1 MINQYT
7 VIDAHCHVYPEKI
20 AARAVES
27 TDYFYNTHAH
37 GQGTVPDLLMV
48 GGAAGV
54 DGYVIQSVAST
65 PHHVESINRFIAAAI
80 AADISE
86 AESGGH
92 SGKLTGLGT
101 LHPDHPDLKRAVE
114 DILSHGLHGVK
125 LHPDMQKFCIDDER
139 AYPIYQL
146 CVEYDLPIL
155 MHMGDPRFDY
165 SHPDRLHRVLTDFPT
180 LTVVGAHMGGW
191 ANWDYACDRL
201 SDFQNLYV
209 DTSSS
214 MATAVKDYGIE
225 PHVTSLTPAHTAA
238 LIRRWGAEKVLF
250 GTDYPM
256 WSQADDLAV
265 FFEMGLSDAENR
277 MILSE
282 NARRVFRIG

>member
-1 MINQYT
+1 MIRQYS

-27 TDYFYNTHAH
+27 TDHFYNTHAH
-37 GQGTVPDLLMV
+37 GQGTVSDLLAI
-48 GGAAGV
+48 GEAAGC

-80 AADISE
+80 TE
-86 AESGGH
+86 AESQGH
-92 SGKLTGLGT
+92 GGKLTGLGT
-101 LHPDHPDLKRAVE
+101 LHPDHPDLKGAVE
-114 DILSHGLHGVK
+114 DIISHGLHGVK

-165 SHPDRLHRVLTDFPT
+165 SHPDRLYRVMRDFPT
-180 LTVVGAHMGGW
+180 LMVVGAHMGGW

-225 PHVTSLTPAHTAA
+225 PHVTSLTPVHTAA

-265 FFEMGLSDAENR
+265 FFEMELSDAENR

-282 NARRVFRIG
+282 NAEKVFSIR

>member
-1 MINQYT
+1 MIQNYFI
-7 VIDAHCHVYPEKI
+7 IDSHCHVYPAKI
-20 AARAVES
+20 AAKAVES
-27 TDYFYNTHAH
+27 TDYFYNTHGH
-37 GQGTVPDLLMV
+37 GKGTVADLLTV
-48 GGAAGV
+48 GEAAGC

-65 PHHVESINRFIAAAI
+65 PRHVESITRFIAAAI
-80 AADISE
+80 SE
-86 AESGGH
+86 AESQGH

-101 LHPDHPDLKRAVE
+101 LHPDHPHLRGAVE
-114 DILSHGLHGVK
+114 EIISHGLHGVK

-139 AYPIYQL
+139 AYPIYKL
-146 CVEYDLPIL
+146 CAEHGLPIL

-165 SHPDRLHRVLTDFPT
+165 SHPDRLYRVLTDFPT

-201 SDFQNLYV
+201 SDFQNLCV

-225 PHVTSLTPAHTAA
+225 PRVTSLTPAHTAA
-238 LIRRWGAEKVLF
+238 LIRRWGADKVLF

-256 WSQADDLAV
+256 WSQKDDLEV
-265 FFEMGLSDAENR
+265 FFDMELTEKENR

-282 NARRVFRIG
+282 NARRVFRIP

>member
-1 MINQYT
+1 MIQNYFI
-7 VIDAHCHVYPEKI
+7 IDSHCHVYPEKI
-20 AARAVES
+20 AAKAVES
-27 TDYFYNTHAH
+27 TDHFYNTHAH
-37 GQGTVPDLLMV
+37 GQGTVADLLTV

-65 PHHVESINRFIAAAI
+65 PHHVESINRFIATA
-80 AADISE
+80 ISE

-101 LHPDHPDLKRAVE
+101 LHPDHPDLKGAVE
-114 DILSHGLHGVK
+114 DIVSHGLHGVK
-125 LHPDMQKFCIDDER
+125 LHPDMQKFCIDDPK
-139 AYPIYQL
+139 AYPIYEL

-165 SHPDRLHRVLTDFPT
+165 SHPDRLYRVMTDFPA
-180 LTVVGAHMGGW
+180 LVVVGAHMGGW
-191 ANWDYACDRL
+191 ANWDYACERL

-214 MATAVKDYGIE
+214 MATPAKEYGIQ
-225 PHVTSLTPAHTAA
+225 PHVESLTPVHTAA

-265 FFEMGLSDAENR
+265 FFEMGLTDAENR

-282 NARRVFRIG
+282 NAEKVFSIR

>member
-1 MINQYT
+1 MIRQYS
-7 VIDAHCHVYPEKI
+7 VIDSHCHVYPEKI

-27 TDYFYNTHAH
+27 TDHFYNTHAH
-37 GQGTVPDLLMV
+37 GQGTVADLLTV
-48 GGAAGV
+48 GGAAGC

-65 PHHVESINRFIAAAI
+65 PHHVESINRFIATAI
-80 AADISE
+80 TE
-86 AESGGH
+86 AESQGH
-92 SGKLTGLGT
+92 GGKLTGLGT
-101 LHPDHPDLKRAVE
+101 LHPDHPDLRGAVAE
-114 DILSHGLHGVK
+114 IISHGLHGVK
-125 LHPDMQKFCIDDER
+125 LHPDMQKFHIDDEH
-139 AYPIYQL
+139 AYPIYKL
-146 CVEYDLPIL
+146 CAEYDLPIL

-165 SHPDRLHRVLTDFPT
+165 SHPDRLYRVLTDFPT

-201 SDFQNLYV
+201 SDFRNLYV

-265 FFEMGLSDAENR
+265 FFEMGLTDDENR

-282 NARRVFRIG
+282 NAQKVFSIR

>member
-20 AARAVES
+20 AAKAVES
-27 TDYFYNTHAH
+27 TDHFYNTHAH
-37 GQGTVPDLLMV
+37 GQGTVADLLAV
-48 GGAAGV
+48 GEAAGC

-65 PHHVESINRFIAAAI
+65 PHHVESINRFIATA
-80 AADISE
+80 ISE

-101 LHPDHPDLKRAVE
+101 LHPDHPDLKGAVE

-125 LHPDMQKFCIDDER
+125 LHPDMQKFHIDDER

-165 SHPDRLHRVLTDFPT
+165 SHPDRLYRVMTDFPT
-180 LTVVGAHMGGW
+180 LVVVGAHMGGW

-238 LIRRWGAEKVLF
+238 LIRRWGADRVLF

-265 FFEMGLSDAENR
+265 FFEMGLTDAENR

>member
-27 TDYFYNTHAH
+27 TDHFYDTHAH
-37 GQGTVPDLLMV
+37 GQGTVADLLAV
-48 GGAAGV
+48 GEAAGC

-86 AESGGH
+86 AESQGH

-101 LHPDHPDLKRAVE
+101 LHPDHPDLKGAVE

-165 SHPDRLHRVLTDFPT
+165 SHPDRLYRVLTDFPT
-180 LTVVGAHMGGW
+180 LTVVAAHMGGW

-214 MATAVKDYGIE
+214 MATAVKDYGIQ

-265 FFEMGLSDAENR
+265 FFEMGLTEAENR
-277 MILSE
+277 MILAE
-282 NARRVFRIG
+282 NAKRVFRIQ

>member
-1 MINQYT
+1 MKNNYT
-7 VIDAHCHVYPEKI
+7 IIDSHCHVYPEKI
-20 AARAVES
+20 AAKAVES
-27 TDYFYNTHAH
+27 TDHFYDTHAH
-37 GQGTVPDLLMV
+37 GQGTVADLLAV
-48 GGAAGV
+48 GEAAGC

-65 PHHVESINRFIAAAI
+65 PHHVESINRFIATA
-80 AADISE
+80 ISE
-86 AESGGH
+86 AESQGH
-92 SGKLTGLGT
+92 GGKLTGLGT
-101 LHPDHPDLKRAVE
+101 LHPDHPDLKGAVE
-114 DILSHGLHGVK
+114 DIMSHGLHGVK
-125 LHPDMQKFCIDDER
+125 LHPDMQKFHIDDER
-139 AYPIYQL
+139 SYPIYRL

-180 LTVVGAHMGGW
+180 LVVVGAHMGGW
-191 ANWDYACDRL
+191 ANWDYACERL

-214 MATAVKDYGIE
+214 MATPAKEYGIK
-225 PHVTSLTPAHTAA
+225 PHVTSLTPEHTAS

-265 FFEMGLSDAENR
+265 FFEMGLTEEENR
-277 MILSE
+277 MVLSE
-282 NARRVFRIG
+282 NAKRVFRMR

>member
-1 MINQYT
+1 M
-7 VIDAHCHVYPEKI
+7 
-20 AARAVES
+20 
-27 TDYFYNTHAH
+27 
-37 GQGTVPDLLMV
+37 
-48 GGAAGV
+48 
-54 DGYVIQSVAST
+54 
-65 PHHVESINRFIAAAI
+65 
-80 AADISE
+80 
-86 AESGGH
+86 
-92 SGKLTGLGT
+92 
-101 LHPDHPDLKRAVE
+101 
-114 DILSHGLHGVK
+114 
-125 LHPDMQKFCIDDER
+125 
-139 AYPIYQL
+139 
-146 CVEYDLPIL
+146 EYDLPIL

-165 SHPDRLHRVLTDFPT
+165 SHPDRLYRVMSDFPT

-214 MATAVKDYGIE
+214 MATAVKDYGIQ
-225 PHVTSLTPAHTAA
+225 PHVTSLTPAHTAT

-265 FFEMGLSDAENR
+265 FFEMELTDAENR

-282 NARRVFRIG
+282 NAQKVFSIR